1 MRNDKIKV
9 LGTDKYKNEGEKNL
23 CTHFHLFPQM
33 KYNKTLT
40 VTT

>member
-1 MRNDKIKV
+1 MRNDKIKT
-9 LGTDKYKNEGEKNL
+9 LGTDKYKNEGERKS
-23 CTHFHLFPQM
+23 CTHFHLFLQM

>member
-1 MRNDKIKV
+1 MRNDKIKS
-9 LGTDKYKNEGEKNL
+9 LGTDKYKNQGEKK
-23 CTHFHLFPQM
+23 HFHLFLQM